1 MAVRRPLPSQLVA
14 IAQDL
19 GMTLTDAQ
27 AADMLGMM
35 SGALDAY
42 DEVDAMPDHL
52 PEVRYP
58 RTPGYRPEGDENRY
72 NAWYVKTSVKGA
84 SRGRLAGKRVVLK
97 DNICL
102 AGVPMMVGASTLE
115 GYVPDVDATVVTR
128 ILDAGGEIV
137 GKATCEYFCL
147 SGSSNSAATGHV
159 LNPYD
164 ETRSSGGSSSG
175 SGVLVAIDEAD
186 MSLGGDQG
194 GSIRI
199 PASWCGLYGLKP
211 TWGLVPYTGIMPIEA
226 TIDHTGPM
234 TRSVRDNALLL
245 EVVAGADG
253 LDPRQYSP
261 RTTRYTKALEGGV
274 EGMRIGVVREGFGHE
289 ESEPDVD
296 AKVREGV
303 ERFRELGAVVEEIS
317 LPMHREGRPIWTPTA
332 LEGLTYQMMKA
343 NGTGTNYKGLYV
355 TSLADAHAR
364 WRDRADELFISL
376 KVAMLL
382 GEYMTRQYGSHYYA
396 KSQNLLRKLRAM
408 YDRAL
413 DDWDLLLM
421 PTIPMKATVLPAPDA
436 GDAAH
441 WEVALNMNRNTSPFC
456 GTGHPSLNVPCG
468 MSDGL
473 PVGLMLTG
481 KYWDEATI
489 YRAAFAFE
497 QSGDWKSM

>member
-1 MAVRRPLPSQLVA
+1 MSVRRPLPSQLKA
-14 IAQDL
+14 IADDL
-19 GMTLTDAQ
+19 GMTLSDDQ
-27 AADMLGMM
+27 ASDMLDMM

-42 DEVDAMPDHL
+42 DQVDAMPDYL
-52 PEVRYP
+52 PQVNYP
-58 RTPGYRPEGDENRY
+58 RTPGYRPEGEENRY

-84 SRGRLAGKRVVLK
+84 PRGKLAGKRVVLK

-137 GKATCEYFCL
+137 GKATCEYLCL

-164 ETRSSGGSSSG
+164 EARSSGGSSSG
-175 SGVLVAIDEAD
+175 SGVLVCTGEAD
-186 MSLGGDQG
+186 MALGGDQG

-234 TRSVRDNALLL
+234 TRGVADNALLL
-245 EVVAGADG
+245 EVIAGEDG
-253 LDPRQYSP
+253 LDPRQYAP
-261 RTTRYTKALEGGV
+261 RTAHYTEALEGGV
-274 EGMRIGVVREGFGHE
+274 SDMKIGVVKEGFGHE
-289 ESEPDVD
+289 ESECDVD
-296 AKVREGV
+296 AKVRAGAA
-303 ERFRELGAVVEEIS
+303 RFRDLGATVEEIS
-317 LPMHREGRPIWTPTA
+317 VPIHTQGRPIWTPTA

-343 NGTGTNYKGLYV
+343 NGAGTNYKGLYV

-364 WRDRADELFISL
+364 WRDRADELFISV

-382 GEYMTRQYGSHYYA
+382 GEFMTRQYGSHFYA
-396 KSQNLLRKLRAM
+396 KSQNLLRKLRTR
-408 YDRAL
+408 YDEAL
-413 DDWDLLLM
+413 GEWDLLLM
-421 PTIPMKATVLPAPDA
+421 PTIPMKATELPAPGA
-436 GDAAH
+436 GEAAH

-456 GTGHPSLNVPCG
+456 GTGHPALNVPCG
-468 MSDGL
+468 MSEGL
-473 PVGLMLTG
+473 PIGLMLIG
-481 KYWDEATI
+481 RHWDETTI
-489 YRAAFAFE
+489 YRAAGAFE
-497 QSGDWKSM
+497 QSGDWKAM

>member
-1 MAVRRPLPSQLVA
+1 
-14 IAQDL
+14 
-19 GMTLTDAQ
+19 
-27 AADMLGMM
+27 
-35 SGALDAY
+35 
-42 DEVDAMPDHL
+42 
-52 PEVRYP
+52 
-58 RTPGYRPEGDENRY
+58 
-72 NAWYVKTSVKGA
+72 
-84 SRGRLAGKRVVLK
+84 
-97 DNICL
+97 
-102 AGVPMMVGASTLE
+102 
-115 GYVPDVDATVVTR
+115 
-128 ILDAGGEIV
+128 
-137 GKATCEYFCL
+137 
-147 SGSSNSAATGHV
+147 
-159 LNPYD
+159 
-164 ETRSSGGSSSG
+164 
-175 SGVLVAIDEAD
+175 
-186 MSLGGDQG
+186 
-194 GSIRI
+194 
-199 PASWCGLYGLKP
+199 
-211 TWGLVPYTGIMPIEA
+211 
-226 TIDHTGPM
+226 
-234 TRSVRDNALLL
+234 
-245 EVVAGADG
+245 
-253 LDPRQYSP
+253 
-261 RTTRYTKALEGGV
+261 
-274 EGMRIGVVREGFGHE
+274 
-289 ESEPDVD
+289 
-296 AKVREGV
+296 
-303 ERFRELGAVVEEIS
+303 VEEIS

-355 TSLADAHAR
+355 TSLTDAHAR

-413 DDWDLLLM
+413 DAWDLLLM

-441 WEVALNMNRNTSPFC
+441 WDVALNMNRNTSPFC